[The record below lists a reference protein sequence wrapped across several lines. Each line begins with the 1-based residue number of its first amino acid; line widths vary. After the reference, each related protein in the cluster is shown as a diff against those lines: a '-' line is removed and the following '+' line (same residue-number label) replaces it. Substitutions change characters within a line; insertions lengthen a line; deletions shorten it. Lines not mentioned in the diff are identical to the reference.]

1 MDAMAIRVLIIDD
14 DPLVRG
20 GVKYMLGGSPTIE
33 IVAEGSDG
41 DEAVALVQA
50 HTPDVVLMDIR
61 MERVDGVAATGQ
73 VLALEDAPKVIML
86 TTFDADD
93 MVLRALSA
101 GAHGFLLKDT
111 PPQQMIAAIE
121 QVASGR
127 KALSPSVVE
136 QVIGVATTHSSDPR
150 RDEARAALDTLAR
163 RELEVAKLIADGM
176 TNQEIAKQQFL
187 SVASV
192 KATVTRIL
200 EKLGLTNRVQV
211 AIKVHDAQLDDGT

>member
-1 MDAMAIRVLIIDD
+1 MDAMARVLIIDD

-20 GVKYMLGGSPTIE
+20 GLKFMLGAALD
-33 IVAEGSDG
+33 IVAEGTDG
-41 DEAVALVQA
+41 DEAVALCEE
-50 HTPDVVLMDIR
+50 HRPDVVLMDIR
-61 MERVDGVAATGQ
+61 MERMDGVTATGK
-73 VLALEDAPKVIML
+73 VLALPDPPKVVIL

-111 PPQQMIAAIE
+111 PPEQMIAAIE
-121 QVASGR
+121 QVVRGG
-127 KALSPSVVE
+127 KALSPTVVE
-136 QVIGVATTHSSDPR
+136 QVIGAATSGAGDPR
-150 RDEARAALDTLAR
+150 RDEARADLAELAA
-163 RELEVAKLIADGM
+163 RELEVAKLIADGL
-176 TNQEIAKQQFL
+176 TNQEIAARQYL

-211 AIKVHDAQLDDGT
+211 AIKVHDAQLEE